1 MLLNQISKTILKL
14 AQKNSMKTHLNTI
27 IVAAAVII
35 ASIFIGGAYAKRGK
49 VNESISVT
57 GLGEESFTSDL
68 IVWKATFST
77 SGADLKQASNDL
89 KAKKEKIRKYLTGKG
104 VNANEIVFT
113 SVNIQKQFSN
123 TYDNY
128 GNIQSSYFSGY
139 SLSQTVRVESKEVD
153 KVETISREIT
163 ELINQ
168 DIELESLVPDYY
180 YTKLAE
186 LKIKMI
192 ENATKDAK
200 LRAEKIADNSG
211 SSLGSLKK
219 ADMGIIQ
226 ITAKNSAEDY
236 SWGGSFNTSSK
247 LKTATITIHLEFN
260 VD

>member
-1 MLLNQISKTILKL
+1 M
-14 AQKNSMKTHLNTI
+14 KNHLNTI
-27 IVAAAVII
+27 IVAVAVII
-35 ASIFIGGAYAKRGK
+35 AAMFIGGAYAKRGIASD
-49 VNESISVT
+49 SISVT
-57 GLGEESFTSDL
+57 GLGEEDFTSDL
-68 IVWKATFST
+68 IVWKASFSAK
-77 SGADLKQASNDL
+77 GDDLKQASNDL
-89 KAKKEKIRKYLTGKG
+89 KSKKEKIKRYLLNKG
-104 VNANEIVFT
+104 VADKEIVFN
-113 SVNIQKQFSN
+113 SVNIQKLYSN
-123 TYDNY
+123 TYDTY
-128 GNIQSSYFSGY
+128 GNVQSSYFSGY

-168 DIELESLVPDYY
+168 DIELESYAPDYY

-200 LRAEKIADNSG
+200 LRAEKIATNSG
-211 SSLGSLKK
+211 TALGRLKK
-219 ADMGIIQ
+219 ADMGVIQ

-247 LKTATITIHLEFN
+247 LKTATITIHLEYE

>member
-1 MLLNQISKTILKL
+1 M
-14 AQKNSMKTHLNTI
+14 KNHLNTI
-27 IVAAAVII
+27 IVAVAVII
-35 ASIFIGGAYAKRGK
+35 AAMFIGGAYAKRGIASD
-49 VNESISVT
+49 SISVT
-57 GLGEESFTSDL
+57 GLGEEDFTSDL
-68 IVWKATFST
+68 IVWKASFSAK
-77 SGADLKQASNDL
+77 GGDLKQASNDL
-89 KAKKEKIRKYLTGKG
+89 KSKKEKIKRYLLNKG
-104 VNANEIVFT
+104 VADKEIVFN
-113 SVNIQKQFSN
+113 SVNIQKLYSN
-123 TYDNY
+123 TYDTY
-128 GNIQSSYFSGY
+128 GNVQSSYFSGY

-168 DIELESLVPDYY
+168 DIELESYAPDYY

-200 LRAEKIADNSG
+200 LRAEKIATNSG
-211 SSLGSLKK
+211 TALGRLKK
-219 ADMGIIQ
+219 ADMGVIQ

-247 LKTATITIHLEFN
+247 LKTATITIHLEYE

>member
-1 MLLNQISKTILKL
+1 MKNNLNS
-14 AQKNSMKTHLNTI
+14 I
-27 IVAAAVII
+27 IVSVAVII
-35 ASIFIGGAYAKRGK
+35 AALLIGGSYAKRG
-49 VNESISVT
+49 NASDSISVT
-57 GLGEESFTSDL
+57 GLGEENFTSDL

-89 KAKKEKIRKYLTGKG
+89 RIKKEKIRKYLVNKG
-104 VNANEIVFT
+104 VNANEIVFN

-139 SLSQTVRVESKEVD
+139 SLSQTIRVESKDVD
-153 KVETISREIT
+153 KVENISREIT

-168 DIELESLVPDYY
+168 DIELESLAPDYY

-186 LKIKMI
+186 LKVKMI

-200 LRAEKIADNSG
+200 LRAEKIAENAG
-211 SSLGSLKK
+211 TSLGKLKK
-219 ADMGIIQ
+219 ADMGVIQ

-247 LKTATITIHLEFN
+247 LKTATITIHLEYN

>member
-1 MLLNQISKTILKL
+1 
-14 AQKNSMKTHLNTI
+14 MKTHLNTI
-27 IVAAAVII
+27 IIALAVIVAAA
-35 ASIFIGGAYAKRGK
+35 FIGKSYAKRGK
-49 VNESISVT
+49 AHESISVT

-68 IVWKATFST
+68 IVWKASFST
-77 SGADLKQASNDL
+77 SGADLKEASSNL
-89 KAKKEKIRKYLTGKG
+89 KMKRDKIKKYLTQKG
-104 VNANEIVFT
+104 VKENEIVFN
-113 SVNIQKQFSN
+113 SVNIQKLYNN

-128 GNIQSSYFSGY
+128 GNIQSSFFNGY
-139 SLSQTVRVESKEVD
+139 SLTQTVRVESKDVD
-153 KVETISREIT
+153 RIETISREIT

-168 DIELESLVPDYY
+168 DIELESFAPDYY

-200 LRAEKIADNSG
+200 LRAEKIAENSG
-211 SSLGSLKK
+211 SDLGSLKK
-219 ADMGIIQ
+219 ADMGVIQ

-247 LKTATITIHLEFN
+247 MKTATITIHLEFN

>member
-1 MLLNQISKTILKL
+1 MKNNLNS
-14 AQKNSMKTHLNTI
+14 I
-27 IVAAAVII
+27 IVSVAVII
-35 ASIFIGGAYAKRGK
+35 AALLIGGSYAKRG
-49 VNESISVT
+49 NASDSISVT
-57 GLGEESFTSDL
+57 GLGEENFTSDL

-89 KAKKEKIRKYLTGKG
+89 RIKKEKIRKYLVNKG
-104 VNANEIVFT
+104 VNANEIVFN

-139 SLSQTVRVESKEVD
+139 SLSQTIRVESKDVD
-153 KVETISREIT
+153 KVENISREIT

-168 DIELESLVPDYY
+168 DIELESLAPDYY

-186 LKIKMI
+186 LKVKMI

-200 LRAEKIADNSG
+200 LRAEKIAENAG
-211 SSLGSLKK
+211 TSLGKLKK
-219 ADMGIIQ
+219 ADMGVIQ

-247 LKTATITIHLEFN
+247 LKTATITIHLEYD